1 MARPAPSD
9 PETDAFV
16 ERMARVTAME
26 GFPPIGGRIFGLLLV
41 SDRDLCLDEIAARLA
56 VSKGSISSDARR
68 LEQRGLLECV
78 RKPGDRR
85 DYYRVADDLFAS
97 TMELRLSR
105 WKAFH
110 DAVHGG
116 RPCLRGSTA
125 TVRRRFDEL
134 EEAFTALTAAATQAL
149 VAWRKS
155 RRASRGAPGRTG
167 MRGRVRVVARIAGTL
182 LLAAALAAHRPPP
195 LSAQQVAGAVPAHTL
210 TLGEAA
216 RLAARQS
223 APADQARFRAAA
235 ADARVRLARA
245 DLLPGISGVLFDGQ
259 HTLNS
264 AAFGISLPGF
274 DPNGQVIGP
283 VRTPDFRLSGALT
296 LFDLAALWRVRSA
309 GAGAR
314 AAGADAAAVA
324 DEAAAR
330 AAGAYVA
337 LLRAE
342 ALLEARAAD
351 SSLASDLLDIA
362 RRGAA
367 AGVSVALDVTRAE
380 AQLAEARSDLIGAR
394 RDRDV
399 AWLTLRRRLGL
410 PLDAIVLLTDRL
422 DGPALA
428 EAVPAADSAVV
439 RAVRERPD
447 VRAAVEGDRAAEDRL
462 SAIRAENLPSVG
474 IFGDQGFAGG
484 PYAHLLRTYA
494 YGIRVSVPIFDGLR
508 RSARANEQ
516 TALLREAEAR
526 ERDLRQQV
534 EADVRGALLD
544 VVSGREQVAAGR
556 ERLRLA
562 DREYAEARE
571 RFRTGVSGNADVVQ
585 ASSSL
590 NRARTRLVDA
600 LVNFQ
605 TARVALARAQGTV
618 TLLP

>member
-1 MARPAPSD
+1 MSARCWYTVATLTS
-9 PETDAFV
+9 FV
-16 ERMARVTAME
+16 C
-26 GFPPIGGRIFGLLLV
+26 V
-41 SDRDLCLDEIAARLA
+41 S
-56 VSKGSISSDARR
+56 
-68 LEQRGLLECV
+68 
-78 RKPGDRR
+78 
-85 DYYRVADDLFAS
+85 
-97 TMELRLSR
+97 
-105 WKAFH
+105 
-110 DAVHGG
+110 
-116 RPCLRGSTA
+116 
-125 TVRRRFDEL
+125 
-134 EEAFTALTAAATQAL
+134 
-149 VAWRKS
+149 
-155 RRASRGAPGRTG
+155 GA
-167 MRGRVRVVARIAGTL
+167 
-182 LLAAALAAHRPPP
+182 P
-195 LSAQQVAGAVPAHTL
+195 LSAQQATGAAPALTL

-216 RLAARQS
+216 RLAAQQS

-235 ADARVRLARA
+235 ADARIRLARA
-245 DLLPGISGVLFDGQ
+245 DLLPALSGALFDGK

-264 AAFGISLPGF
+264 ASFGISLPGF
-274 DPNGQVIGP
+274 DANGQVLGP

-296 LFDLAALWRVRSA
+296 LFDLAALRRVRSA

-314 AAGADAAAVA
+314 AVGADAAAVA

-330 AAGAYVA
+330 AAGAYVT

-342 ALLEARAAD
+342 ALLQARTAD
-351 SSLASDLLDIA
+351 STLASELLGIA
-362 RRGAA
+362 QRGAA

-394 RDRDV
+394 RDRDL
-399 AWLTLRRRLGL
+399 ARLTLLRRLGL
-410 PLDAIVLLTDRL
+410 PLDATVLLADRL

-428 EAVPAADSAVV
+428 EAVPTADSAVA
-439 RAVRERPD
+439 RALRERPD
-447 VRAAVEGDRAAEDRL
+447 IRAAGEGDRAAEDRL
-462 SAIRAENLPSVG
+462 SAIRAEYLPSVG

-484 PYAHLLRTYA
+484 PYAHLLRTYS

-508 RSARANEQ
+508 RSARATEQ
-516 TALLREAEAR
+516 TALLREAESR

-534 EADVRGALLD
+534 EAEVRGALLD
-544 VVSGREQVAAGR
+544 VASGREQVAAGR

-600 LVNFQ
+600 LVTYQ

>member
-16 ERMARVTAME
+16 ERMARVIAME
-26 GFPPIGGRIFGLLLV
+26 GFPHIGGRIFALLLV
-41 SDRDLCLDEIAARLA
+41 GDGDLCLDEIAARLA

-85 DYYRVADDLFAS
+85 DYYRAADDLFAS
-97 TMELRLSR
+97 TMEMRLAR

-110 DAVHGG
+110 EAVHEG
-116 RPCLRGSTA
+116 RPCLRGRPA

-134 EEAFTALTAAATQAL
+134 EAAFAALTAAASQAL
-149 VAWRKS
+149 AAWHKS
-155 RRASRGAPGRTG
+155 RRVTRGSSLRAGSRG
-167 MRGRVRVVARIAGTL
+167 RGRAIGRIAGTL
-182 LLAAALAAHRPPP
+182 LLAAALAAPRP
-195 LSAQQVAGAVPAHTL
+195 LAAQQAAGAAPALTL

-235 ADARVRLARA
+235 ADARIRLARA

-264 AAFGISLPGF
+264 ASFGISLPGY

-283 VRTPDFRLSGALT
+283 VRTPDFRISGAFT
-296 LFDLAALWRVRSA
+296 LFDLAAIWRVRSA

-314 AAGADAAAVA
+314 AAGADASTAA

-342 ALLEARAAD
+342 ALLDARTAD
-351 SSLASDLLDIA
+351 SALASDLLDIA

-394 RDRDV
+394 RDRDLGR
-399 AWLTLRRRLGL
+399 LTLLRRLGL
-410 PLDAIVLLTDRL
+410 SLDATVLLTDRL

-428 EAVPAADSAVV
+428 EAVPAVDSAVAN
-439 RAVRERPD
+439 AVRERSD
-447 VRAAVEGDRAAEDRL
+447 VRAAVEGDRAAGDRL
-462 SAIRAENLPSVG
+462 SAIRAEYLPSVG
-474 IFGDQGFAGG
+474 IFGDQGFSGG
-484 PYAHLLRTYA
+484 PYAHLLRTYS

-508 RSARANEQ
+508 RSARAGEQ

-534 EADVRGALLD
+534 EAEVRGALLD
-544 VVSGREQVAAGR
+544 VASGREQVAAGR

-605 TARVALARAQGTV
+605 TARVALARAQGAV
-618 TLLP
+618 TILP

>member
-1 MARPAPSD
+1 MAHPAPSD

-26 GFPPIGGRIFGLLLV
+26 GFPHIGGRIFGLLLV
-41 SDRDLCLDEIAARLA
+41 SDRDLCLDEIAAQLTA
-56 VSKGSISSDARR
+56 SKGSISSDARR

-97 TMELRLSR
+97 TMEMRLAR
-105 WKAFH
+105 WRAFH
-110 DAVHGG
+110 EAVHGG
-116 RPCLRGSTA
+116 RPCLRGSTP

-167 MRGRVRVVARIAGTL
+167 MRGRVRAVARIAGTL
-182 LLAAALAAHRPPP
+182 LLAAVLAAPEPLAAQQAEAGAPALA
-195 LSAQQVAGAVPAHTL
+195 L

-223 APADQARFRAAA
+223 APADQARFRAVAA
-235 ADARVRLARA
+235 EARIRLARA

-283 VRTPDFRLSGALT
+283 VRTPDFRISGAFT
-296 LFDLAALWRVRSA
+296 LFDLAAIWRVRSA

-324 DEAAAR
+324 DEAGVR

-342 ALLEARAAD
+342 ALLEARTAD
-351 SSLASDLLDIA
+351 STLASDLLDIA

-394 RDRDV
+394 RDRDMGR
-399 AWLTLRRRLGL
+399 LTLRRRLGL
-410 PLDAIVLLTDRL
+410 PLDATVLLTDRL
-422 DGPALA
+422 DGPALT
-428 EAVPAADSAVV
+428 EAAPAADSAVA

-447 VRAAVEGDRAAEDRL
+447 VRAAVEGDRAAGDRL
-462 SAIRAENLPSVG
+462 SAIRAEYLPSVG
-474 IFGDQGFAGG
+474 VFGDQGFAGG
-484 PYAHLLRTYA
+484 PYAHLLRTYS

-508 RSARANEQ
+508 RSARAGEQ

-544 VVSGREQVAAGR
+544 VASGREQVAAGR

-600 LVNFQ
+600 LVSFQ

>member
-26 GFPPIGGRIFGLLLV
+26 GFPRIGGRIFGLLLV
-41 SDRDLCLDEIAARLA
+41 SDRVLCLDEIAVRLA

-78 RKPGDRR
+78 RRPGDRR

-97 TMELRLSR
+97 TMEMRLER
-105 WKAFH
+105 WRAFH

-116 RPCLRGSTA
+116 RRCVRGRTA
-125 TVRRRFDEL
+125 AVRRRFDEL
-134 EEAFTALTAAATQAL
+134 EAAFAALTDAATRAL
-149 VAWRKS
+149 AAWRKR
-155 RRASRGAPGRTG
+155 RRAGRAGDRIRGDGSGRGRPATRAVAVAVLLGAALPVARPLDAQQAPG
-167 MRGRVRVVARIAGTL
+167 
-182 LLAAALAAHRPPP
+182 AAPAL
-195 LSAQQVAGAVPAHTL
+195 TL
-210 TLGEAA
+210 TLGGAA
-216 RLAARQS
+216 RLAAQQS

-235 ADARVRLARA
+235 AAARVRAVRA
-245 DLLPGISGVLFDGQ
+245 DLLPGINGALFDGQ

-264 AAFGISLPGF
+264 ASFGISLPGY
-274 DPNGQVIGP
+274 DPKGQIIGP
-283 VRTPDFRLSGALT
+283 VRTPDFRLSGTLT
-296 LFDLAALWRVRSA
+296 VFDLAAIWRVRSA
-309 GAGAR
+309 GAGAG
-314 AAGADAAAVA
+314 AADADAAAVA

-330 AAGAYVA
+330 AAGAYIA
-337 LLRAE
+337 LLRAD
-342 ALLEARAAD
+342 ALLEARTAD
-351 SSLASDLLDIA
+351 SALASDLLDIA

-394 RDRDV
+394 RDRDL
-399 AWLTLRRRLGL
+399 ARLTLRRRLGL
-410 PLDAIVLLTDRL
+410 PLDAAVVLADRL
-422 DGPALA
+422 DGLGLD
-428 EAVPAADSAVV
+428 EASPAADSAVA
-439 RAVRERPD
+439 RAVRDRPD
-447 VRAAVEGDRAAEDRL
+447 VRAAVAGDRAAGDRL
-462 SAIRAENLPSVG
+462 SAIRAEYLPSVG
-474 IFGDQGFAGG
+474 IFADQGLSGG
-484 PYAHLLRTYA
+484 PYAHLLRTYS

-508 RSARANEQ
+508 RSARADEQ
-516 TALLREAEAR
+516 AAALHEAEAR

-534 EADVRGALLD
+534 EAEVRGALLD
-544 VVSGREQVAAGR
+544 VASGREQVAAGR

-600 LVNFQ
+600 LVSFQ

>member
-1 MARPAPSD
+1 MARPVPSD

-26 GFPPIGGRIFGLLLV
+26 GFPHIGGRIFGLLLV

-56 VSKGSISSDARR
+56 ASKGSISSDARR
-68 LEQRGLLECV
+68 LEQRGLLERV
-78 RKPGDRR
+78 RRPGDRR

-97 TMELRLSR
+97 TMEMRLAR

-110 DAVHGG
+110 DAVLEG
-116 RPCLRGSTA
+116 RPCARGSSA

-134 EEAFTALTAAATQAL
+134 EAAFAALTAAATQVLA
-149 VAWRKS
+149 AWRKS
-155 RRASRGAPGRTG
+155 RRDHHGGTARTG
-167 MRGRVRVVARIAGTL
+167 GLGRVRAAVRVASTVLFATVLATPRP
-182 LLAAALAAHRPPP
+182 AAAQRPDAASP
-195 LSAQQVAGAVPAHTL
+195 TL
-210 TLGEAA
+210 VLTIGEAA
-216 RLAARQS
+216 RLAAQQS

-235 ADARVRLARA
+235 ADARIRLARA
-245 DLLPGISGVLFDGQ
+245 DLLPGISGVLFDGK
-259 HTLNS
+259 HTFNS
-264 AAFGISLPGF
+264 ATFGISLPGY
-274 DPNGQVIGP
+274 DPNGQAIGP
-283 VRTPDFRLSGALT
+283 VRTPDFRISGAFT
-296 LFDLAALWRVRSA
+296 LFDLAAIWRVRSA

-324 DEAAAR
+324 DDAAAR

-337 LLRAE
+337 LLRAD
-342 ALLEARAAD
+342 ALLEARTAD
-351 SSLASDLLDIA
+351 STLASELLGIA
-362 RRGAA
+362 QRGAA

-394 RDRDV
+394 RDRDL
-399 AWLTLRRRLGL
+399 ARLTLRRRLGL
-410 PLDAIVLLTDRL
+410 PLDAAVLLTDRL

-428 EAVPAADSAVV
+428 DAVPAADSAVA

-447 VRAAVEGDRAAEDRL
+447 VRAAALGDRAAGDRL
-462 SAIRAENLPSVG
+462 AAIRAEYLPSVG
-474 IFGDQGFAGG
+474 IFGDQGLSGG
-484 PYAHLLRTYA
+484 PYAHLLRTYS

-508 RSARANEQ
+508 RGARAGEQ
-516 TALLREAEAR
+516 TALLHEAEAR

-544 VVSGREQVAAGR
+544 VASGREQVAAGR

-600 LVNFQ
+600 LVTFQ

>member
-1 MARPAPSD
+1 MAHPAPSD

-26 GFPPIGGRIFGLLLV
+26 GFPHIGGRIFGLLLV
-41 SDRDLCLDEIAARLA
+41 SDRDLCLDEIAAQLTA
-56 VSKGSISSDARR
+56 SKGSISSDARR

-78 RKPGDRR
+78 RKPGDRK
-85 DYYRVADDLFAS
+85 DYYRVAEDLFAS
-97 TMELRLSR
+97 TMEMRLAR

-110 DAVHGG
+110 ETVRGG
-116 RPCLRGSTA
+116 RPCLRGRPA

-134 EEAFTALTAAATQAL
+134 EAAFAALTAAATQAL
-149 VAWRKS
+149 AVWRKG
-155 RRASRGAPGRTG
+155 RRASRGGPGRTSG
-167 MRGRVRVVARIAGTL
+167 RGRARALARVASVVLFATVLAVPRP
-182 LLAAALAAHRPPP
+182 AAAQHAVGTAPALA
-195 LSAQQVAGAVPAHTL
+195 L

-216 RLAARQS
+216 RLAAQQS

-235 ADARVRLARA
+235 ANARIRLARA

-264 AAFGISLPGF
+264 ATFGISLPGF
-274 DPNGQVIGP
+274 DSNGQVIGP

-296 LFDLAALWRVRSA
+296 LFDLAAIWRVRSA

-314 AAGADAAAVA
+314 AAGADAVAVA

-342 ALLEARAAD
+342 ALLEARTAD
-351 SSLASDLLDIA
+351 SALASELLDIA

-394 RDRDV
+394 RDRDMGR
-399 AWLTLRRRLGL
+399 LTLRRRLGL
-410 PLDAIVLLTDRL
+410 PLDATVLLTDQL

-439 RAVRERPD
+439 RAMRERPD
-447 VRAAVEGDRAAEDRL
+447 VRAAAEGDRAAGDRL
-462 SAIRAENLPSVG
+462 SAIRAEYLPSVG
-474 IFGDQGFAGG
+474 VFGDQGLAGG
-484 PYAHLLRTYA
+484 PYAHLLRTYS

-508 RSARANEQ
+508 RSARAGEQ
-516 TALLREAEAR
+516 TALLQEAEAR

-534 EADVRGALLD
+534 EAEVRGALLD
-544 VVSGREQVAAGR
+544 VTSGREQVAAGR

-562 DREYAEARE
+562 DREYAESRE